1 MGASMWWW
9 NDLITISHTQFK
21 HSVSPSLVSWVS
33 GSCRAPPVSA
43 GTILSP
49 SAEFRSVCQLS
60 SGSQLLDVS
69 SAFPFL
75 QSDPRAG
82 RQTAGIR
89 EPCADVWRV
98 GSAGAPE
105 HTTVVPAP
113 LTGPHWTGVTAVA
126 SQPHMWHQAQS
137 PQWYFLLDIVK
148 ESEVKSS
155 FDSTNS
161 MRVR

>member
-1 MGASMWWW
+1 MGEGQ
-9 NDLITISHTQFK
+9 LQT
-21 HSVSPSLVSWVS
+21 PS
-33 GSCRAPPVSA
+33 VSA

-98 GSAGAPE
+98 GSAGTPE

-126 SQPHMWHQAQS
+126 SQPHM
-137 PQWYFLLDIVK
+137 
-148 ESEVKSS
+148 
-155 FDSTNS
+155 
-161 MRVR
+161 